1 MDTAAVVQTVHF
13 SAIFN
18 SGYVRLNYTVW
29 LDLFKSEQSACA
41 ANGHNIVDSIDCV
54 FCSTQCCCT
63 PSGLGILPMFRI
75 K

>member
-29 LDLFKSEQSACA
+29 LDLFKSEQSACT
-41 ANGHNIVDSIDCV
+41 ANGHNIVNSSDCV
-54 FCSTQCCCT
+54 FLFYAVSLY
-63 PSGLGILPMFRI
+63 SIRFGNFAYV
-75 K
+75 